1 MKAKTVLITG
11 ANSGIGK
18 AAAIKFA
25 REGYQVIMA
34 CRNLDKG
41 RLVQQQ
47 IIEETTNSQVDLLK
61 LDVASLDSI
70 RRFCN
75 AYEKKYDQL
84 DILIHNAAYLQHGVK
99 EYQFSQDHIEL
110 SFATNAVGPFLL
122 TYLLK
127 DSLKKSE
134 NPKILNAC
142 TVSIRHYFMK
152 KRKIEF
158 DNLLGEYKDSRPY
171 NTYRRYGDS
180 KMALLLL
187 TFKMSEVLKQ
197 NGIQVNA
204 IQIPAIKISKDTR
217 RQFKSVWRLT
227 AEIQNAFG
235 AKPET
240 IANIY
245 FDICTSEA
253 LNNISGKL
261 INKKLEVMKPSHYS
275 HGFLRSIRQLMDLRV
290 YPRYADDDDNIE
302 RVWEVCNKLLQADFE
317 CVYKSE

>member
-41 RLVQQQ
+41 RLVQRC
-47 IIEETTNSQVDLLK
+47 IIEVTKNSYVDLLE

-70 RRFCN
+70 RRFCVEV
-75 AYEKKYDQL
+75 EKKYDRL

-99 EYQFSQDHIEL
+99 KYQFSQDHIEL
-110 SFATNAVGPFLL
+110 SFATNVVGPFFL
-122 TYLLK
+122 TYLLREM
-127 DSLKKSE
+127 LERSE

-142 TVSIRHYFMK
+142 TVSIRHYFVPR
-152 KRKIEF
+152 RKIEF
-158 DNLLGEYKDSRPY
+158 DNLQGEYKDSRPY

-187 TFKMSEVLKQ
+187 TFKMSEVLDNSGVK
-197 NGIQVNA
+197 VNA
-204 IQIPAIKISKDTR
+204 LQIPAIKISKDTR
-217 RQFKSVWRLT
+217 RHFKSVWRLS
-227 AEIQNAFG
+227 AAVQNAFG
-235 AKPET
+235 AEPET

-253 LNNISGKL
+253 LDSLSGKL
-261 INKKLEVMKPSHYS
+261 INNRLEVMKPSHYS
-275 HGFLRSIRQLMDLRV
+275 HGFIQGIRQFMDMRV
-290 YPRYADDDDNIE
+290 YPRYADDIGNIE
-302 RVWEVCNKLLQADFE
+302 NVWEVCQKVSKVNFFE
-317 CVYKSE
+317 

>member
-25 REGYQVIMA
+25 REGYYVIMA
-34 CRNLDKG
+34 CRNLEKG
-41 RLVQQQ
+41 RLVQRH
-47 IIEETTNSQVDLLK
+47 IIEITKNSQVDLLA

-70 RRFCN
+70 RRFC
-75 AYEKKYDQL
+75 AEYEKKYDQL

-110 SFATNAVGPFLL
+110 SFATNVVGPFFL
-122 TYLLK
+122 TYLLRGM
-127 DSLKKSE
+127 LEKSE

-142 TVSIRHYFMK
+142 TVSIRHYFIK

-158 DNLLGEYKDSRPY
+158 DNLQGEFKDSRPY
-171 NTYRRYGDS
+171 NTYKKYGDS

-187 TFKMSEVLKQ
+187 TFKMAEVMGKS
-197 NGIQVNA
+197 GIKVNA
-204 IQIPAIKISKDTR
+204 LQIPAIRISKDTR
-217 RQFKSVWRLT
+217 SQFKSVWRLS

-240 IANIY
+240 VANTY

-253 LNNISGKL
+253 LNHLSGKL
-261 INKKLEVMKPSHYS
+261 INNKLEVMKPSYYTHS
-275 HGFLRSIRQLMDLRV
+275 FIQIIKQLIDMHV
-290 YPRYADDDDNIE
+290 YPRYADDADNIE
-302 RVWEVCNKLLQADFE
+302 SVWEVCSKMTQADFR
-317 CVYKSE
+317 